1 MNEYEFVGRR
11 AHRWNSVCRLG
22 GKSCVTK
29 RGVCTSVLDRI
40 RVNEVR
46 EIMRVD
52 EKRRTGVCGKHNIQT
67 RDEFSL
73 HTKRIITTACE
84 Q

>member
-1 MNEYEFVGRR
+1 VKHINEIEKNKHFVNEYELVGRR
-11 AHRWNSVCRLG
+11 AHRWNSVWLG

-46 EIMRVD
+46 EIIRVD
-52 EKRRTGVCGKHNIQT
+52 EKR
-67 RDEFSL
+67 
-73 HTKRIITTACE
+73 
-84 Q
+84 